1 MLHIYFVSIEAEKY
15 GELYP
20 RPTAHGPE
28 AYPQDGASA
37 PATWDSMLKNE
48 LRHVLS
54 QEGGQETET
63 WFEGL
68 TLHQEDDTLRVIFP
82 HTYFAAWFSRHK
94 RRAFEA
100 ALHRHFTD
108 KVPPRVVYEQGGATV
123 RPAAPEILRNSAGA
137 KSGTVHETGVRNV
150 EDSFAAFISNAK
162 NAFPL
167 AAARE
172 IAASAIGE
180 AYNPFLLCGRSGTG
194 KTHLLRAL
202 AATFTRR
209 NARVI
214 CQNAA
219 RFCAENTSWTRRP
232 ELFWEQC
239 DALVLDDMQD
249 LADQSAWQQK
259 LIACMDACPRDG
271 RSFTASPD
279 HGGPR
284 QMIFAHAGSAQALKD
299 LDERLRSRLESGLVV
314 ELLEPDLDVRLRY
327 LQTLSKERRLNLGR
341 EQLLYLAQRC
351 AQFRLLQGLLLKVE
365 AFAAVHGRSLTPA
378 DLENI
383 VRTRGAERPQGCREI
398 LNEVARGLNL
408 RPEDILGAR
417 RRPDLVLARQVA
429 MYLCRQKLGLSYP
442 ELGRAFGGRDHSTVI
457 YAIKK
462 IKKLLIS
469 NKGVQRLVTQLETT
483 AL

>member
-1 MLHIYFVSIEAEKY
+1 
-15 GELYP
+15 
-20 RPTAHGPE
+20 
-28 AYPQDGASA
+28 
-37 PATWDSMLKNE
+37 MLKNE
-48 LRHVLS
+48 LRHILN
-54 QEGGQETET
+54 QDGGQDAES

-68 TLHQEDDTLRVIFP
+68 SLHQENDTLRVVFP
-82 HTYFAAWFSRHK
+82 HTYFAAWFARHK
-94 RRAFEA
+94 RGVFEA
-100 ALHRHFTD
+100 ALHRHFTN
-108 KVPPRVVYEQGGATV
+108 KAPLRVVYEQGD
-123 RPAAPEILRNSAGA
+123 APPERDAE
-137 KSGTVHETGVRNV
+137 SGTRHETIDGAPGVCNG

-172 IAASAIGE
+172 VAVSALGA

-202 AATFTRR
+202 ATTFARR
-209 NARVI
+209 GARVI
-214 CQNAA
+214 CQSAA
-219 RFCAENTSWTRRP
+219 RFCAENAPWARRP

-249 LADQSAWQQK
+249 LAGQNAWQQK
-259 LIACMDACPRDG
+259 MTACMDACPHVG
-271 RSFTASPD
+271 QATANAPD
-279 HGGPR
+279 HAGPR
-284 QMIFAHAGSAQALKD
+284 QMIFAHAGPAQALKI

-327 LQTLSKERRLNLGR
+327 LQTLSKQRRLKLGR

-351 AQFRLLQGLLLKVE
+351 SQFRLLQGLLLKVE
-365 AFAAVHGRSLTPA
+365 AFAAMHGRDITPA
-378 DLENI
+378 DMENI
-383 VRTRGAERPQGCREI
+383 VRTGGAEKTPGCREI

-408 RPEDILGAR
+408 RAEDILGAR
-417 RRPDLVLARQVA
+417 RRPELVLARQLA

-457 YAIKK
+457 HAIKK

-469 NKGVQRLVTQLETT
+469 NKDVQRLVTQLETR

>member
-1 MLHIYFVSIEAEKY
+1 
-15 GELYP
+15 
-20 RPTAHGPE
+20 
-28 AYPQDGASA
+28 
-37 PATWDSMLKNE
+37 MLKNE
-48 LRHVLS
+48 LRHILN
-54 QEGGQETET
+54 QDGGQETQA
-63 WFEGL
+63 WFEAL
-68 TLHQEDDTLRVIFP
+68 TLHQENGTLRVVFP

-94 RRAFEA
+94 RNTFED

-108 KVPPRVVYEQGGATV
+108 KVPLRVVYEQN
-123 RPAAPEILRNSAGA
+123 APKALADALHDSAPLQREAQG
-137 KSGTVHETGVRNV
+137 ETGHES

-172 IAASAIGE
+172 VAASAIG
-180 AYNPFLLCGRSGTG
+180 AVYTPFLLCGRSGTG

-202 AATFTRR
+202 AAAFTQRG
-209 NARVI
+209 ARVI

-219 RFCAENTSWTRRP
+219 RFCAENTPWTRRP

-239 DALVLDDMQD
+239 DVLVLDDMQD
-249 LADQSAWQQK
+249 LAGQSAWQQK
-259 LIACMDACPRDG
+259 LTACMDACP
-271 RSFTASPD
+271 
-279 HGGPR
+279 HGGHAVAGVADHAGSR
-284 QMIFAHAGSAQALKD
+284 QLVFAHAGPAQALKI

-327 LQTLSKERRLNLGR
+327 LQMLSKKRRLALGR
-341 EQLLYLAQRC
+341 DQLLYLAQRC

-365 AFAAVHGRSLTPA
+365 AFAAMHGRALTPA

-383 VRTRGAERPQGCREI
+383 VRTGGAEKLPGCREI

-408 RPEDILGAR
+408 RPDDILGTR

-457 YAIKK
+457 HAIKK

-469 NKGVQRLVTQLETT
+469 DKDVQRLVTQLETS